1 MTVMSLSMQR
11 RQTYSKPTFSPPANN
26 VMHCQPL
33 DCDRCGG
40 AETGDYFK
48 FAPWTFVRVLTEEGQ
63 IARFVRPFTFLQTDG
78 YDRLTPPIATFKN
91 DLGS

>member
-40 AETGDYFK
+40 AETD
-48 FAPWTFVRVLTEEGQ
+48 LS
-63 IARFVRPFTFLQTDG
+63 
-78 YDRLTPPIATFKN
+78 DRLPSYRQTAMIASLHPLPRLRTI
-91 DLGS
+91 